1 MEQNNLPTL
10 VFTADEVKQIERD
23 YARVHNG
30 HCFDLMQKAGAAVFE
45 TILKECNPLRE
56 VWIFCGKGNNGG
68 DGYIVA
74 KLLLEHAIP
83 HRVFATGVPHEG
95 SEASVAYE
103 MYAKF
108 GGSIE
113 YELPNSGQFTNENSV
128 ISFSKPDVV
137 VDALL
142 GTGIERAPEGIIAKW
157 IKYINLL
164 KAYKVSVD
172 IPSGVDADTRCVPD
186 VCVKA
191 DKTVCMLALKPGLF
205 TGAADEFVGDI
216 EFASLGVDISNYEN
230 ILNFNNP
237 RYLLP
242 IVKLSYEDIKEELP
256 SRYKSFNK
264 SDSGKVLI
272 IAGRKGM
279 GGAAIICGT
288 SALRSGSGLVKLATD
303 NFNVSAM
310 LSVCPELMSLDLE
323 DLDAVSKAVAW
334 SDVIAIGPGL
344 GVNEKTASL
353 MALLDD
359 DNDRA
364 FVYDADAL
372 NVLAKYEQN
381 YYKENRIIT
390 PHPGEAARLLGISIE
405 EVNQDRL
412 LSCYKLWQKYGGVVL
427 LKGAGTVICDG
438 QRLTIINEVAPA
450 LATGGSG
457 DFLTGMIVSFLA
469 QGLDLDM
476 AAIAAACVHARAG
489 KICGSKEG
497 VLGCLPL
504 DLCNYVRD
512 LINAKC

>member
-172 IPSGVDADTRCVPD
+172 IPSGVDADTGCVPG

-191 DKTVCMLALKPGLF
+191 DKTVC
-205 TGAADEFVGDI
+205 I
-216 EFASLGVDISNYEN
+216 YRCSS
-230 ILNFNNP
+230 
-237 RYLLP
+237 
-242 IVKLSYEDIKEELP
+242 
-256 SRYKSFNK
+256 
-264 SDSGKVLI
+264 
-272 IAGRKGM
+272 
-279 GGAAIICGT
+279 
-288 SALRSGSGLVKLATD
+288 
-303 NFNVSAM
+303 
-310 LSVCPELMSLDLE
+310 
-323 DLDAVSKAVAW
+323 
-334 SDVIAIGPGL
+334 
-344 GVNEKTASL
+344 
-353 MALLDD
+353 
-359 DNDRA
+359 
-364 FVYDADAL
+364 
-372 NVLAKYEQN
+372 
-381 YYKENRIIT
+381 
-390 PHPGEAARLLGISIE
+390 
-405 EVNQDRL
+405 
-412 LSCYKLWQKYGGVVL
+412 
-427 LKGAGTVICDG
+427 
-438 QRLTIINEVAPA
+438 
-450 LATGGSG
+450 
-457 DFLTGMIVSFLA
+457 
-469 QGLDLDM
+469 
-476 AAIAAACVHARAG
+476 
-489 KICGSKEG
+489 
-497 VLGCLPL
+497 
-504 DLCNYVRD
+504 
-512 LINAKC
+512 